1 MQKLS
6 SYPVDSW
13 RAHQREYSEKVLA
26 LATSSAAS
34 RTGLQGP
41 CGCGKSIGY
50 LRPLLDPASPKSMVL
65 TTTRQHLKQL
75 EETLERYY
83 SKSPDWAILRGR
95 SFYTCCGGKKSDA
108 SKNPII
114 AEDRDPEAEWSEP
127 EDASS
132 KSKCP
137 LGDDGCLYRK
147 AVFAAATA
155 QVVIQCTIGG
165 LYRRS
170 YWGALKVGDSSG
182 GDSEKAQRRAA
193 WIRARRD
200 VVDREVVVLDEAH
213 EYLRV
218 RRDFE
223 TQKLDLWLKGILD
236 PRRVAALTA
245 ARQKIGSTYV
255 ASYVLL
261 EPDTA
266 LRLMMIAEFERL
278 LEPAN
283 VEKML
288 PAGKHLDNRDSI
300 KQKWVEKLEA
310 RRNVLRS
317 GDVVSVQWEGW
328 GASEKASLVSEP
340 LFAGVRQKLARV
352 EIFTSATLE
361 DVWPLLSAKGD
372 ELVAYPEIFDWESSV
387 SVCALDD
394 NAGGSQK
401 NIALDAATL
410 ESIYNAE
417 GRPLT
422 ICLFLSKKQ
431 AHEASKNI
439 ARLPGVFV
447 QGLDADTDL
456 GELVELVR
464 RHGVTFPGLSVTNRQ
479 EVEDDTIPF

>member
-13 RAHQREYSEKVLA
+13 RPNQRAYAEKVLA
-26 LATSSAAS
+26 LATSSEAS

-83 SKSPDWAILRGR
+83 PKSPDWAILRGR
-95 SFYTCCGGKKSDA
+95 SFYQCCGKKDLNA

-114 AEDRDPEAEWSEP
+114 IEDRDPEAEWAEG
-127 EDASS
+127 ELEEAGS

-137 LGDDGCLYRK
+137 LGDDGCLYRL
-147 AVFAAATA
+147 AVIRAAGA
-155 QVVIQCTIGG
+155 QVVVQCTIGG
-165 LYRRS
+165 LYRKA
-170 YWGALKVGDSSG
+170 YWGELADPEASGSSG
-182 GDSEKAQRRAA
+182 AGGDGSKDRRKRE
-193 WIRARRD
+193 WVRARRD
-200 VVDREVVVLDEAH
+200 VVNRDVVVLDEAH

-236 PRRVAALTA
+236 PRRVAALQA
-245 ARQKIGSTYV
+245 ARMKVLGGYV

-261 EPDTA
+261 ELDTA

-278 LEPAN
+278 LEPTN
-283 VEKML
+283 VEMML
-288 PAGKHLDNRDSI
+288 PAGKHLDNRDQI
-300 KQKWVEKLEA
+300 KQRWVEKLKA

-340 LFAGVRQKLARV
+340 LFAGVREKLARV
-352 EIFTSATLE
+352 EIFTSATLV
-361 DVWPLLSAKGD
+361 DVWPLISSKGN
-372 ELVAYPEIFDWESSV
+372 EIVAYPEIFDWESSV

-394 NAGGSQK
+394 NAEGSQK

-410 ESIYNAE
+410 QSIHAAPD
-417 GRPLT
+417 RPLT

-447 QGLDADTDL
+447 QGLDKDTEL
-456 GELVELVR
+456 GDLVEAVR
-464 RHGVTFPGLSVTNRQ
+464 RANNNGES
-479 EVEDDTIPF
+479 EDDTIPF

>member
-6 SYPVDSW
+6 SYPVESW
-13 RAHQREYSEKVLA
+13 RPNQREYADRVLE
-26 LATSSAAS
+26 LATSQNES

-50 LRPLLDPASPKSMVL
+50 LRPLLDPSAPKSMVL

-83 SKSPDWAILRGR
+83 SHDRASWAILRGR
-95 SFYTCCGGKKSDA
+95 SFYSCCGQKKPNDA
-108 SKNPII
+108 SKNPIT
-114 AEDRDPEAEWSEP
+114 AEDRDPEAEWSEEP
-127 EDASS
+127 AENS
-132 KSKCP
+132 SKCP

-147 AVFAAATA
+147 AVFAAARA
-155 QVVIQCTIGG
+155 QVVVQCTIGG
-165 LYRRS
+165 LYRKL
-170 YWGALKVGDSSG
+170 YWGELEVGEQSG
-182 GDSEKAQRRAA
+182 ADSEKARRRAE

-200 VVDREVVVLDEAH
+200 VVDRELAVLDEAH

-223 TQKLDLWLKGILD
+223 TQKLDLWLKGIID
-236 PRRVAALTA
+236 PRRAAALNA
-245 ARQKIGSTYV
+245 ARSKPGGYV
-255 ASYVLL
+255 AGYVLL
-261 EPDTA
+261 EADSP

-288 PAGKHLDNRDSI
+288 PAGKHLDNRDEI
-300 KQKWVEKLEA
+300 KRKWVEKLEV

-340 LFAGVRQKLARV
+340 LFAGVREKLARV

-361 DVWPLLSAKGD
+361 DVWPLISTKGD
-372 ELVAYPEIFDWESSV
+372 EIVAYPEIFDWDSSV
-387 SVCALDD
+387 TVCALDD
-394 NAGGSQK
+394 NAGGSGK
-401 NIALDAATL
+401 NVALDAATL
-410 ESIYNAE
+410 ESIYNAP

-422 ICLFLSKKQ
+422 IVLFLSKKQ
-431 AHEASKNI
+431 AHEAAKNI
-439 ARLPGVFV
+439 ARQPGVFV
-447 QGLDADTDL
+447 QGLDKDTDL

-464 RHGVTFPGLSVTNRQ
+464 RHGVTFPGLSVTNGQ
-479 EVEDDTIPF
+479 QDEDDTIPF